1 MGGKEGNKHVSL
13 RKITKT
19 AKLDRELDKCISTG
33 GKKPI
38 KNFSQSLQK
47 WKKPSVTREKK
58 KSIIARN
65 KVNKKGTGPKRLK
78 ERNTLASLIGDSLSQ
93 KCLSFHN

>member
-1 MGGKEGNKHVSL
+1 MKK
-13 RKITKT
+13 KT
-19 AKLDRELDKCISTG
+19 
-33 GKKPI
+33 PQ
-38 KNFSQSLQK
+38 SQ
-47 WKKPSVTREKK
+47 EKK

-78 ERNTLASLIGDSLSQ
+78 ERNTLASLIGDLLSQ

>member
-1 MGGKEGNKHVSL
+1 M
-13 RKITKT
+13 
-19 AKLDRELDKCISTG
+19 
-33 GKKPI
+33 KKNPQ
-38 KNFSQSLQK
+38 SQEK
-47 WKKPSVTREKK
+47 KK